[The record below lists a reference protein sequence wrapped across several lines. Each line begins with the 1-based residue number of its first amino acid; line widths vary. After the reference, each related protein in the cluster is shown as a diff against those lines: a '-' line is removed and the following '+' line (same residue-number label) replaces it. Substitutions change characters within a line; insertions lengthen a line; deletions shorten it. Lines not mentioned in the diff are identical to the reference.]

1 MGVRPYICKKTGNT
15 RFEAYV
21 NLRSKID
28 KTIRCQKYKKVDTE
42 REAKKWEK
50 KLIREASEY
59 IASQEVRGNSWGRI
73 IDLFEYEAK
82 KYSRNPVSL
91 KQMGDKAQKNALSM
105 VRNWTEDW
113 LNVPAKEL
121 TSFHGKSLIK
131 RAIDAELTENSV
143 KRIKGTVNSF
153 WTFGVQEGI
162 ILDNIKSPVYGIPI
176 DMPNEDKLPEILTV
190 DEVRYLLAKAK
201 EAKHPWYPIW
211 AVALMTGMRSSE
223 LYALRKENVHLQE
236 GIIRICESWDW
247 ETFTSK
253 STKAGYWR
261 TAPIADSL
269 LPIVV
274 DLMQRKDT
282 GEFLLPRIY
291 EWSKG
296 YQALVLRQFCEEIGI
311 TSIKFHTLR
320 ACFATHLL
328 SSGVPE
334 TTVMRI
340 GGWKNIKTFQIYIR
354 LAGTREKG
362 ATNELGKIFIPNEV
376 AAMQHIAS
384 AYNEVA

>member
-1 MGVRPYICKKTGNT
+1 MGVRTYICKKTGNT

-21 NLRSKID
+21 NLRSKED

-50 KLIREASEY
+50 KLIRDASEY
-59 IASQEVRGNSWGRI
+59 ISSQEARGNSWGRI

-82 KYSRNPVSL
+82 KHSRNPVTL
-91 KQMGDKAQKNALSM
+91 KQMGAKAQKNALNM

-113 LNVPAKEL
+113 LDTPAKEL

-131 RAIDAELTENSV
+131 RAIEAELTENSV
-143 KRIKGTVNSF
+143 KRIKGAVNSF
-153 WTFGVQEGI
+153 WTFGVQEGVI
-162 ILDNIKSPVYGIPI
+162 FDNIKSPVFGIPI

-190 DEVRYLLAKAK
+190 DEVRYLLGKAK
-201 EAKHPWYPIW
+201 ETGHPWYPIW
-211 AVALMTGMRSSE
+211 TVALMTGMRSSE
-223 LYALRKENVHLQE
+223 LYALRKENVLLKD
-236 GIIRICESWDW
+236 GLIRICESWDW
-247 ETFTSK
+247 ETFQAK

-261 TAPIADSL
+261 TAPIAETL
-269 LPIVV
+269 MPIIVE
-274 DLMQRKDT
+274 LMERKDT
-282 GEFLLPRIY
+282 GEFLLPRFH
-291 EWSKG
+291 EWKKG
-296 YQALVLRQFCEEIGI
+296 YQALILRQFCEEIGI
-311 TSIKFHTLR
+311 TSVRFHTLR

-340 GGWKNIKTFQIYIR
+340 GGWKNFKTFQIYIR

-362 ATNELGKIFIPNEV
+362 ATNDLGKIFIPDE
-376 AAMQHIAS
+376 AMAMEHIAS
-384 AYNEVA
+384 AYDVVA